1 MWISRP
7 PFCPCLEEAICLKTS
22 SCTLRRS
29 CSHIPTFSTHHSM
42 IPKLYVMPWR
52 QDMKNQRLLLKVTGK
67 ESKIQFKKKGSSPTH
82 CVPVCCRTPL
92 WRPYLWFP
100 SRNPYIFVIGS
111 VSATVKPPPNR
122 PLPHLTRQEKQ
133 LITPPTSPGKTH
145 LRPIKLQA
153 SANNFNDLL
162 NIFWLDKQS

>member
-1 MWISRP
+1 
-7 PFCPCLEEAICLKTS
+7 
-22 SCTLRRS
+22 
-29 CSHIPTFSTHHSM
+29 M

-52 QDMKNQRLLLKVTGK
+52 QDMKNQRLLLKVTWK
-67 ESKIQFKKKGSSPTH
+67 EPKIQLQKKKKGLSPTH
-82 CVPVCCRTPL
+82 CVSVCCRTPL

-100 SRNPYIFVIGS
+100 LRNPYIFVIGS

-122 PLPHLTRQEKQ
+122 PLPRLTRQGKQ

-153 SANNFNDLL
+153 SRQHFNDLL
-162 NIFWLDKQS
+162 NSFRLDKQS